1 LAGAGAG
8 RLRGGRHIRAGE
20 GKKVPLANLHVAL
33 LRKAGVEVDKLGDST
48 GIVDI

>member
-1 LAGAGAG
+1 MDYFPIFLD
-8 RLRGGRHIRAGE
+8 LKNKPCTVVGGGE
-20 GKKVPLANLHVAL
+20 VAFRKITL